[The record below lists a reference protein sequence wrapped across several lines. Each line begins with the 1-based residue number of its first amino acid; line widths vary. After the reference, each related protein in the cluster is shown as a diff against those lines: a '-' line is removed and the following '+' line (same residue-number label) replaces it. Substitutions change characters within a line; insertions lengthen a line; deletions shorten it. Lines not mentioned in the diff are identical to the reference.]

1 MDKILKH
8 KTLLIIIGAVILV
21 IVFIASGVANRRKAE
36 EEQAERDRLYEEQ
49 MAQANAGTEGEV
61 TDNLLLQMQPDLIAS
76 YGKLPDGYIWDVDG
90 SLLSLG
96 DPDMSAEE
104 VVYAYLNGL
113 RTLDLSMAQ
122 KYSRDSVVLDTYESY
137 FDENNKNQD
146 YTDQFIRNM
155 YREALLSF
163 NVKGITNS
171 TVFAENMQ
179 VFTVDVEMLDLT
191 DKDFWKKDKI
201 ELYRNLD
208 IYDSDQSDSTR
219 ADIYL
224 YDYIL
229 DYYQSEDAATRDV
242 SFDLTLQRY
251 PDLDTGWLVSVD
263 TDVDSACRYA
273 DGRLVVSYIN
283 EMYIDEGREL
293 LESLDNQLEL
303 DGTGAES
310 AETGSSDTSEA
321 ADEGYADLEE
331 PESTVE

>member
-1 MDKILKH
+1 MEKILKH
-8 KTLLIIIGAVILV
+8 KTLLLIIGIIVLI
-21 IVFIASGVANRRKAE
+21 IVFLVSGVVNKRKAE
-36 EEQAERDRLYEEQ
+36 KEQEERDKLYQEQ
-49 MAQANAGTEGEV
+49 MAEANAGTDGEV
-61 TDNLLLQMQPDLIAS
+61 SDNLLLQMQPDLISS
-76 YGKLPDGYIWDVDG
+76 YGKLPEGYIWDVDG

-122 KYSRDSVVLDTYESY
+122 KYSRDSVVLDTYEEY
-137 FDENNKNQD
+137 FNENNKNQD
-146 YTDQFIRNM
+146 YTDQFLRNM

-179 VFTVDVEMLDLT
+179 VFTVQVEMLDLT
-191 DKDFWKKDKI
+191 DKEFWKDDKV
-201 ELYRNLD
+201 ELYRNLQ

-229 DYYQSEDAATRDV
+229 DYYQSPDAATRDV
-242 SFDLTLQRY
+242 EFDLTVQRY

-263 TDVDSACRYA
+263 TDIDNACRYA

-293 LESLDNQLEL
+293 LESIDNAVDVDEDDNGSVGATT
-303 DGTGAES
+303 DGL
-310 AETGSSDTSEA
+310 SE
-321 ADEGYADLEE
+321 G
-331 PESTVE
+331 

>member
-8 KTLLIIIGAVILV
+8 KTLLMVLGAIVLVVIFIG
-21 IVFIASGVANRRKAE
+21 SGIANRRKAE

-49 MAQANAGTEGEV
+49 MAAANAGTDGEV
-61 TDNLLLQMQPDLIAS
+61 SDNLLLQMQSDLIAD

-90 SLLSLG
+90 TLLSLG

-171 TVFAENMQ
+171 TVFAEDMQ
-179 VFTVDVEMLDLT
+179 VFTVQVEMLDLT
-191 DKDFWKKDKI
+191 DKEFWKDDKI
-201 ELYRNLD
+201 ELYRNLE

-229 DYYQSEDAATRDV
+229 DYYQSPDAATRDV
-242 SFDLTLQRY
+242 EFDLTVQRY

-263 TDVDSACRYA
+263 TDIDNACRYA

-293 LESLDNQLEL
+293 LESLDNPT
-303 DGTGAES
+303 DVS
-310 AETGSSDTSEA
+310 GSSTKETDGQGTEENTVA
-321 ADEGYADLEE
+321 EE
-331 PESTVE
+331 PDIEVE